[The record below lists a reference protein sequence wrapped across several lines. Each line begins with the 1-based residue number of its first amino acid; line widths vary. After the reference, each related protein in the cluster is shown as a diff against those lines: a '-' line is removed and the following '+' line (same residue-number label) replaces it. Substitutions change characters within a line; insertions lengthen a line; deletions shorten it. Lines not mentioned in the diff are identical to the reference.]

1 MIAKY
6 CVGDYVLRECYV
18 TYVQVMLMRLVTH
31 RNASPSFS
39 TGGVEFRGVQAPPAT
54 PEPAAFKIKGNDV
67 RVSLGRLNLFS
78 TYSIPFLSDW
88 KARLVSCDLQ
98 NIRVKISGALTHSV
112 SLDVPGVL
120 FLSLLADWCRELVP
134 IPDSCAEAIDI
145 LGDLRRKA

>member
-1 MIAKY
+1 MN

-67 RVSLGRLNLFS
+67 RVSLGGLNYLVLTRSHF
-78 TYSIPFLSDW
+78 FLIG
-88 KARLVSCDLQ
+88 K
-98 NIRVKISGALTHSV
+98 
-112 SLDVPGVL
+112 
-120 FLSLLADWCRELVP
+120 
-134 IPDSCAEAIDI
+134 PD
-145 LGDLRRKA
+145 